1 MVRFSVE
8 SGKKDGD
15 GGSREK
21 TRRLFGL
28 VAVCWACEKG
38 RTEERKEVGVWGPPL
53 KKEN

>member
-21 TRRLFGL
+21 TRRLLVWLLFAGL
-28 VAVCWACEKG
+28 VSCEKG
-38 RTEERKEVGVWGPPL
+38 RTEERKEVGEGGPP
-53 KKEN
+53 

>member
-21 TRRLFGL
+21 TRRLLVWLLFAGL
-28 VAVCWACEKG
+28 VRREGRKKG
-38 RTEERKEVGVWGPPL
+38 RKLARGAHH
-53 KKEN
+53 